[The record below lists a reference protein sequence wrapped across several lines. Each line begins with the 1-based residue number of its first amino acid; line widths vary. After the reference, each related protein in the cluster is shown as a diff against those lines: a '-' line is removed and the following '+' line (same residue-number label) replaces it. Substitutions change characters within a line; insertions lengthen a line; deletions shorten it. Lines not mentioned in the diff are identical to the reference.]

1 MYRIAG
7 VVCKARRC
15 CAGTTAE
22 VRVGV
27 RDDWIRNLSNLVVF
41 FILGDVLPTIDG
53 LVDGCDGL
61 TFKVFNQ
68 VAGMV
73 VDRDC
78 VIRRQVVDVEPP

>member
-1 MYRIAG
+1 

-41 FILGDVLPTIDG
+41 FMLGNVLPTTIDG

-61 TFKVFNQ
+61 TFKGFNQ
-68 VAGMV
+68 VAGMG
-73 VDRDC
+73 C
-78 VIRRQVVDVEPP
+78 